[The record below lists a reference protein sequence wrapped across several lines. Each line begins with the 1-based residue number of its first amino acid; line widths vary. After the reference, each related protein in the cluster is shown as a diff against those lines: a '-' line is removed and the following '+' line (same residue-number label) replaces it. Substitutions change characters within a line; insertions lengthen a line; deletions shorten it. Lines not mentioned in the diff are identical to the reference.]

1 MEPWEGR
8 NLVHKLKR
16 HAAPLA
22 GSTSY
27 ETALRECAAGRVSG
41 ISGIYANE
49 AAQMRVVAHR
59 IVRDRDYADDV
70 IHEAFAQILRDAK
83 DFDLARGSARAWI
96 YTIVRNTALK
106 LRLRRSCE
114 IAIGQDGLDSLQE
127 ESLDVADAASSV
139 AEGVDVR
146 ACLEQLEPRRRAS
159 LILAII
165 DGHSHAD
172 IATYLGVPVGTV
184 KGWIRRELIALR
196 KRLG

>member
-1 MEPWEGR
+1 MR
-8 NLVHKLKR
+8 RSRK
-16 HAAPLA
+16 AAPFA

-27 ETALRECAAGRVSG
+27 ETALRECAAGSVSG

-49 AAQMRVVAHR
+49 AAQMRAVAHR

-70 IHEAFAQILRDAK
+70 IHEAFAQILRDAR
-83 DFDLARGSARAWI
+83 DFDPARGSARAWI

-106 LRLRRSCE
+106 VRLRRSCE
-114 IAIGQDGLDSLQE
+114 IAVGEDGLQSIQE
-127 ESLDVADAASSV
+127 ESLDIANAASSV
-139 AEGVDVR
+139 VESVDLR
-146 ACLEQLEPRRRAS
+146 ACLEQLDPRRRAS

-172 IATYLGVPVGTV
+172 IAAYLGVPVGTV
-184 KGWIRRELIALR
+184 KAWIRRELIALR

>member
-1 MEPWEGR
+1 MR
-8 NLVHKLKR
+8 KR
-16 HAAPLA
+16 DAAPLA

-27 ETALRECAAGRVSG
+27 ESALRECAAGSVSG

-49 AAQMRVVAHR
+49 AAQMRAVAHR

-83 DFDLARGSARAWI
+83 DFDPARGSARAWI

-106 LRLRRSCE
+106 LRMRRSCE
-114 IAIGQDGLDSLQE
+114 IAVGEEGLQSIQE
-127 ESLDVADAASSV
+127 ESLEITNADSSV
-139 AEGVDVR
+139 VESVDLR
-146 ACLEQLEPRRRAS
+146 ACLEQLDPRRRAS

-172 IATYLGVPVGTV
+172 IAAYLEVPVGTV
-184 KGWIRRELIALR
+184 KAWIRRELIALR